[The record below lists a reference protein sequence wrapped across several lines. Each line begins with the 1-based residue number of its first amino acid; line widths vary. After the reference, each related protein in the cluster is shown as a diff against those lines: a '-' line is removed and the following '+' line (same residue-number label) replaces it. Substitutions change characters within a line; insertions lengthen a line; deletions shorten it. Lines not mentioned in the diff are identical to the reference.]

1 MYSYCTSSATVSDY
15 FGVLEFVIPLRRL
28 RWYSH
33 DMSTTYAAAVG
44 DRGRLVIPSALRRS
58 QKWEQGTQLLMLDTP
73 NGVITMTQKQA
84 KQLIK
89 NQIGAGSLVE
99 ELLAERR
106 SAAQKESL

>member
-1 MYSYCTSSATVSDY
+1 M
-15 FGVLEFVIPLRRL
+15 IPLEWL
-28 RWYSH
+28 RWYSRS
-33 DMSTTYAAAVG
+33 MSTTYITAVG

-89 NQIGAGSLVE
+89 KQIGVGSLVE
-99 ELLAERR
+99 ELLSERR